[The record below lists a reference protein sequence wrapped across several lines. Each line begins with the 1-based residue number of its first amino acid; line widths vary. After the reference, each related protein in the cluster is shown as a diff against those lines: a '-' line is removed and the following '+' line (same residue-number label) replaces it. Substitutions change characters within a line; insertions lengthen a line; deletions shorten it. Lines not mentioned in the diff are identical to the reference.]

1 MESRRDNGCRYC
13 DTTQVQELQGTSTSA
28 SILDPGARTRTAQ
41 SQSLAEEVRQTCMRG
56 ETKGNYNKTT
66 GQEVK
71 TRRGVYEYCTYER
84 ASTAVQGRAYR
95 GSLGR
100 LECASQITR
109 STGQFMLEPQTD
121 TNTDVGVDA
130 DADAESLTTWNRVCT
145 CRRRHAGPP

>member
-1 MESRRDNGCRYC
+1 
-13 DTTQVQELQGTSTSA
+13 
-28 SILDPGARTRTAQ
+28 
-41 SQSLAEEVRQTCMRG
+41 MRG

-121 TNTDVGVDA
+121 
-130 DADAESLTTWNRVCT
+130 RHKH
-145 CRRRHAGPP
+145 RRRRRRRRRRRVADNMEPCMHMPPPSCRSPIAQTGLLR